1 MTTLPHPSAPANP
14 ATASDCAIALM
25 APFMLGKLALPNR
38 IMVSPMC
45 QYSAVD
51 GNAVAWHVVHLGGLA
66 ISGAGL
72 LCLEA
77 TAVCPQGRITYG
89 DLGLYDDANE
99 AALCHLVDSLRS
111 VSAIPLAIQLGH
123 AGRKASSQAPW
134 EGGQLIDVA
143 NGGWQP
149 EAPSAVSQKPGEAVP
164 RAMTVS
170 DIERVIAE
178 FATAATRAR
187 RLGFDAIEL
196 HMAHGYL
203 LHEFL
208 SPISNR
214 RTDSY
219 GGALENRMRLPL
231 AVLAAVQAAAGPDI
245 MVGARLSATD
255 WVEGGWDIAESILFC
270 QALEAAGCAF
280 IDVSSGGIS
289 PDQKIPTG
297 PGYQVHLAAQI
308 KAAVTMPVITVGL
321 ITDPA
326 QAQSVLDAG
335 QADMVALARGLLND
349 PRWPWRA
356 AAQLGGTVQAP
367 QQFWRCLPHGSPPIF
382 GEIKIGQR

>member
-1 MTTLPHPSAPANP
+1 MNALPQTAASPDRNAASH
-14 ATASDCAIALM
+14 ATRELL
-25 APFMLGKLALPNR
+25 APFTLGKLTLPNR
-38 IMVSPMC
+38 IMISPMC

-51 GNAVAWHVVHLGGLA
+51 GSAVAWHVVHLGALA

-77 TAVCPQGRITYG
+77 TAVCPQGRITHG

-99 AALCHLVDSLRS
+99 AALRHVVESLRA
-111 VSAIPLAIQLGH
+111 VSAMPLSIQLAH

-134 EGGQLIDVA
+134 EGGQLIEQSD
-143 NGGWQP
+143 GGWQT
-149 EAPSAVSQKPGEAVP
+149 EAPSALPQKPGESPP
-164 RAMTVS
+164 RAMTPA
-170 DIERVIAE
+170 DIERVIGE
-178 FATAATRAR
+178 FAATATRVR
-187 RLGFDAIEL
+187 RLGFDVIEL

-208 SPISNR
+208 SPIANH

-219 GGALENRMRLPL
+219 GGTLENRMRLPL
-231 AVLAAVQAAAGPDI
+231 AVLAAVQAAAGPEI
-245 MVGARLSATD
+245 VVGVRLSATD
-255 WVEGGWDIAESILFC
+255 WVEGGWDITESILFC

-289 PDQKIPTG
+289 PAQKIPTG
-297 PGYQVHLAAQI
+297 AGYQVHLAAQI
-308 KAAVTMPVITVGL
+308 KEAVTMPVITVGL

-326 QAQSVLDAG
+326 HAQAILDDG
-335 QADMVALARGLLND
+335 HADMVALARGFLND

-367 QQFWRCLPHGSPPIF
+367 QQFWRCLPHGSAPIF

>member
-1 MTTLPHPSAPANP
+1 MNSSVSTSAPEGRA
-14 ATASDCAIALM
+14 ATDGARALL
-25 APFMLGKLALPNR
+25 APFHLGDLALPNR
-38 IMVSPMC
+38 IMISPMC

-51 GNAVAWHVVHLGGLA
+51 GNAVAWHVVHLGALA

-99 AALCHLVDSLRS
+99 AALRHVVESLRA
-111 VSAIPLAIQLGH
+111 VSAIPLAIQLAH

-143 NGGWQP
+143 DGGWQP
-149 EAPSAVSQKPGEAVP
+149 EAPSALSQKPGEAAP
-164 RAMTVS
+164 RAMTQA
-170 DIERVIAE
+170 DIERVIGE

-208 SPISNR
+208 SPIANQ

-219 GGALENRMRLPL
+219 GGSLENRMRLPL

-245 MVGARLSATD
+245 VVGARLSATD
-255 WVEGGWDIAESILFC
+255 WVEGGWDIAESIVFC

-289 PDQKIPTG
+289 PAQKIPTG

-308 KAAVTMPVITVGL
+308 KAAVSMPVVTVGL

-326 QAQSVLDAG
+326 QAQAVLDAG
-335 QADMVALARGLLND
+335 QADMVALARGFLND

>member
-1 MTTLPHPSAPANP
+1 MTTLSHATQPTHRAGAADRAALLAPY
-14 ATASDCAIALM
+14 
-25 APFMLGKLALPNR
+25 MLGKLALPNR

-45 QYSAVD
+45 QYSAIE
-51 GNAVAWHVVHLGGLA
+51 GNAVAWHVVHLGALA

-77 TAVCPQGRITYG
+77 TAVCPQGRITSG
-89 DLGLYDDANE
+89 DLGLYNDSNE
-99 AALCHLVDSLRS
+99 AALRHVVESLRA
-111 VSAIPLAIQLGH
+111 VSAMPLAIQLAH

-134 EGGQLIDVA
+134 EGGQLIEVA
-143 NGGWQP
+143 DGGWQP
-149 EAPSAVSQKPGEAVP
+149 EAPSALSQKPGESAP
-164 RAMTVS
+164 RAMTAA
-170 DIERVIAE
+170 DIERVIGE
-178 FATAATRAR
+178 FSLAATRAR

-208 SPISNR
+208 SPIANH
-214 RTDSY
+214 RTDNY
-219 GGALENRMRLPL
+219 GGSLENRMRLPL

-245 MVGARLSATD
+245 VVGARLSATD
-255 WVEGGWDIAESILFC
+255 WVDGGWDIAESILFC
-270 QALEAAGCAF
+270 QALEKAGCAF
-280 IDVSSGGIS
+280 IDVSSGGVS
-289 PDQKIPTG
+289 PAQKIPAG

-308 KAAVTMPVITVGL
+308 KAAVAMPVITVGL

-326 QAQSVLDAG
+326 HAQAILDEG
-335 QADMVALARGLLND
+335 QADMVALARGFLND

-356 AAQLGGTVQAP
+356 AAQLGGTIQAP